1 MAEKGVSLQTQL
13 AETLPPICGDR
24 IHLQQMINA
33 GKAISAVGVGLREL
47 LISTTETDS
56 NVTRF
61 AVRVRGQ
68 ASLPRV
74 PTASSML
81 TTRRNPV
88 VCGSGYRSAR
98 RSSKRMAD
106 D

>member
-1 MAEKGVSLQTQL
+1 MQTQL

-24 IHLQQMINA
+24 IQLQQMIVNLMINA